1 MYKIGGVYLKLL
13 NDLNVAKKLAVL
25 ISIFIIGL
33 VTVWITGYVSL
44 NKTNENMESMYSKN
58 FVAVNLLSENRIHAR
73 AIESNMFS
81 MILATE
87 PQDIQKLQ
95 DDITKRGQQFDENLS
110 VYEKLG
116 LSGEEQASLK
126 KVREDLVK
134 YREVRKKV
142 LELAAQNKDED
153 AYRLYQQQG
162 DPLSK
167 KFSQDLLEMSDKAK
181 QEASATNEDSKKDFA
196 GANITFSIIVLCVIF
211 LGLILGVVIAKRIA
225 IRLKQAVAFLEEIS
239 KGDFSRDVPADSLAD
254 KSEFGV
260 LSTAV
265 DHMNKNVRALIR
277 KLAQASEQLAASSEE
292 LTANAEQSA
301 QASNQVA
308 GAVTAV
314 AQGAEQQLH
323 LANEANTAVANIA
336 KAINQVS
343 ENTLVVSTSSEK
355 TAETANKGGEAIRK
369 AVQQMLIIEE
379 KTKSTSGVIGELEA
393 KSQQIG
399 QIVEVIAS
407 IASQTNLLALNAA
420 IEAARAGEAG
430 RGFAV
435 VAEEVRKLAEQSQEA
450 AKQITGLIHEVQEKT
465 DNAVTYMGD
474 SQSEV
479 NRGTEVVKAAGDD
492 FSAILLMVSG
502 MTKEIHEISAS
513 LQEVTSGTQHVVTSV
528 DNIDKESQK
537 TSEQTQ
543 NISAATEEQSATI
556 EEIASASEHLAQ
568 MAEELQQSIRKF
580 KV

>member
-513 LQEVTSGTQHVVTSV
+513 LQEVTSGTQYVVTSV

>member
-58 FVAVNLLSENRIHAR
+58 FAAVNLLSENRIHAQV
-73 AIESNMFS
+73 IESNMFS

-126 KVREDLVK
+126 NVREDLVK

-153 AYRLYQQQG
+153 AYRLYEQKG

-167 KFSQDLLEMSDKAK
+167 KFSQDLLAMSDKAK
-181 QEASATNEDSKKDFA
+181 QEASATNEDSKKDFV
-196 GANITFSIIVLCVIF
+196 GANITFSIIVLVVIF

-474 SQSEV
+474 SQSQV

-513 LQEVTSGTQHVVTSV
+513 LQEVTSGTQYVVTSV

>member
-450 AKQITGLIHEVQEKT
+450 AKQITGLINEVQEKT

-474 SQSEV
+474 SQNEV
-479 NRGTEVVKAAGDD
+479 NRGAEVVKAAGDN
-492 FSAILLMVSG
+492 FSAILLMVSE

-528 DNIDKESQK
+528 ENIDKESQK

-543 NISAATEEQSATI
+543 NISAATEEQSATV

-568 MAEELQQSIRKF
+568 MAEELQHSIRKF

>member
-1 MYKIGGVYLKLL
+1 MKLL

-25 ISIFIIGL
+25 ISIFMIGL
-33 VTVWITGYVSL
+33 IAVWITGYVSL
-44 NKTNENMESMYSKN
+44 HKTNENMESMYSKN
-58 FVAVNLLSENRIHAR
+58 FAAVNLLTENRNHAS
-73 AIESNMFS
+73 AIKANMFA
-81 MILATE
+81 MILARE

-95 DDITKRGQQFDENLS
+95 DDITKRGQQFDENLIA
-110 VYEKLG
+110 YEKLG
-116 LSGEEQASLK
+116 LSNDEQTSLK
-126 KVREDLVK
+126 TVREDLAK
-134 YREVRKKV
+134 YREARKKV
-142 LELAAQNKDED
+142 LELAVQNKDEE
-153 AYRLYQQQG
+153 AYSLYQQQA
-162 DPLSK
+162 DPLSQ
-167 KFSQDLLEMSDKAK
+167 KFSQDLLTMSDKAK
-181 QEASATNEDSKKDFA
+181 QESAATNEDSKTNFTE
-196 GANITFSIIVLCVIF
+196 ANITFSIIVLCSIF
-211 LGLILGVVIAKRIA
+211 LGLILGIVIAKRIA
-225 IRLKQAVAFLEEIS
+225 MRLKQAVAFLEEIS
-239 KGDFSRDVPADSLAD
+239 QGDFSRDVPADSLAD

-260 LSTAV
+260 LSAAV
-265 DHMNKNVRALIR
+265 DRMNKNIRTLIK
-277 KLAQASEQLAASSEE
+277 KLGQASEQLAASSEE

-314 AQGAEQQLH
+314 AQGSEQQLH
-323 LANEANTAVANIA
+323 LANEANTAVENIA
-336 KAINQVS
+336 KAISQVS

-369 AVQQMLIIEE
+369 AVQQMSIIEE
-379 KTKSTSGVIGELEA
+379 KTKSTSDVIGELEA
-393 KSQQIG
+393 KSKQIG

-465 DNAVTYMGD
+465 NNAVTYMGD
-474 SQSEV
+474 SQNEV
-479 NRGTEVVKAAGDD
+479 NRGAEVVKAAGDN
-492 FSAILLMVSG
+492 FSAILLMVSE

-513 LQEVTSGTQHVVTSV
+513 LQEVTSGTQHVVASV
-528 DNIDKESQK
+528 ENIDKESQK